1 MPEAAGYELPEFTR
15 SLRALAVPSAP
26 GSDHDRVF
34 APLLQARTTAHRV
47 RGPEAQA
54 AAFDA
59 ARLEREWRTAIAHLA
74 AARHPR
80 SAPDR
85 RALEAELDELAAPLW
100 SALSRLQEAATAMR
114 LAPPDQRRAH
124 WERWVSRVQGVFD
137 AADDWWRLSLPV
149 LGDPRGR
156 RGALWRRVLRRN
168 S

>member
-1 MPEAAGYELPEFTR
+1 MPEFELPEFTR

-34 APLLQARTTAHRV
+34 APLIQARTTAHRV

-59 ARLEREWRTAIAHLA
+59 ARLEREWRAAIGTLA
-74 AARHPR
+74 SSRHPA

-85 RALEAELDELAAPLW
+85 RALEAELDHLAAPLW
-100 SALSRLQEAATAMR
+100 TALATLGAAATAMR
-114 LAPPDQRRAH
+114 VAGNDGKRAA
-124 WERWVSRVQGVFD
+124 WERWVESVQAVFD
-137 AADDWWRLSLPV
+137 RADDWWRLSLPV

-156 RGALWRRVLRRN
+156 RGSLWRRVLRRGR
-168 S
+168 